1 MLTPQETEGALE
13 LEQNFIL
20 KSNKKAE
27 SLSRELQEI
36 EADSAQWKRE
46 AYRLHEKIVVL
57 QNKYE

>member
-1 MLTPQETEGALE
+1 MLTPQETEGTLE

-36 EADSAQWKRE
+36 EADSAQWKKE